1 MKRAML
7 MMALTIAGVVVALA
21 LGGCVTMNGPT
32 PFEIGDEAP
41 PPAGCVEGRARGVD
55 C

>member
-1 MKRAML
+1 
-7 MMALTIAGVVVALA
+7 MMRYVMRVLVFAVVGVALS
-21 LGGCVTMNGPT
+21 GCVTSGGPT